1 MQPAPFSDMRFVV
14 AGSPALAGLRLTTY
28 TWSRPGL
35 DIVDSTVDSTSEFR
49 PNMDL
54 CAHES

>member
-35 DIVDSTVDSTSEFR
+35 DIEDSTVDSTSEFR

-54 CAHES
+54 